1 MANGTVVYIYTTR
14 RAAADLRSC
23 EEVQAVPGKGLE
35 GDRYFYCAGTYS
47 EKTPSPDRELTLIEI
62 ENIDALKRDFG
73 IELAPSETRRNIVTR
88 GVSLNN
94 LVGVE
99 FYVGDVKVR
108 GIRLCEPCT
117 HLEQL
122 TGKRVVKGL
131 VHKGGLRAQILT
143 AGKIRVGDTIKV

>member
-14 RAAADLRSC
+14 RAAADLRSR

-35 GDRYFYCAGTYS
+35 GDRYFDCAGTCS

-88 GVSLNN
+88 GVSLNS
-94 LVGVE
+94 LVELSLILAMSKYEG
-99 FYVGDVKVR
+99 FDF
-108 GIRLCEPCT
+108 EPCT

-122 TGKRVVKGL
+122 TGKRLVKGL

-143 AGKIRVGDTIKV
+143 AGKICVGDTIKV

>member
-14 RAAADLRSC
+14 RAAADLRSR

-35 GDRYFYCAGTYS
+35 GDRYFDCAGTCS

-88 GVSLNN
+88 GVSLNS

-122 TGKRVVKGL
+122 TGKRLVKGL

-143 AGKIRVGDTIKV
+143 AGKICVGDTIKV